1 MAYVNVPK
9 DLNRVKT
16 KVALNLTRR
25 QLICFSA
32 AGLVGVPLYLLTR
45 QGLGNDMAAL
55 LMVLVMLPLFAFA
68 LYEKDG
74 MPLEAFIGNY
84 IRVRFLYP
92 RIRPYQTENFYRLI
106 QSEINHRKELR
117 IRRQQE
123 PQRKKNK
130 KASYAQT
137 SLRQKQVLPEQRK
150 RRFPTS

>member
-32 AGLVGVPLYLLTR
+32 AGLVGVPLYLFTR

-117 IRRQQE
+117 IRAHNKN
-123 PQRKKNK
+123 RKERKTK
-130 KASYAQT
+130 EQSAQKAA
-137 SLRQKQVLPEQRK
+137 
-150 RRFPTS
+150 

>member
-1 MAYVNVPK
+1 LAYVNVPK

-32 AGLVGVPLYLLTR
+32 AGLVGVPLYLFTR

-117 IRRQQE
+117 IRAHNKN
-123 PQRKKNK
+123 RKERKTK
-130 KASYAQT
+130 KQSAQ
-137 SLRQKQVLPEQRK
+137 KAA
-150 RRFPTS
+150 

>member
-1 MAYVNVPK
+1 MAYVTVPK

-32 AGLVGVPLYLLTR
+32 AGLVGIPLYLLTR
-45 QGLGNDMAAL
+45 NALGNDLAAL
-55 LMVLVMLPLFAFA
+55 LMVMAMLPLFAFA

-74 MPLEAFIGNY
+74 MPLEAFIENY

-117 IRRQQE
+117 IRAHNKN
-123 PQRKKNK
+123 RKERKTK
-130 KASYAQT
+130 KQSAQ
-137 SLRQKQVLPEQRK
+137 KAA
-150 RRFPTS
+150 

>member
-117 IRRQQE
+117 IHTHNKNLKE
-123 PQRKKNK
+123 RKTK
-130 KASYAQT
+130 KQSAQNAA
-137 SLRQKQVLPEQRK
+137 
-150 RRFPTS
+150 

>member
-1 MAYVNVPK
+1 MAYVTVPK

-117 IRRQQE
+117 IRAHNKN
-123 PQRKKNK
+123 RKERKTK
-130 KASYAQT
+130 KQSAQ
-137 SLRQKQVLPEQRK
+137 KAA
-150 RRFPTS
+150 

>member
-1 MAYVNVPK
+1 LAYVNVPK

-32 AGLVGVPLYLLTR
+32 AGLVGVPLYLFTR

-117 IRRQQE
+117 IRADNKN
-123 PQRKKNK
+123 RKERKTK
-130 KASYAQT
+130 KQAT
-137 SLRQKQVLPEQRK
+137 LKQA
-150 RRFPTS
+150 

>member
-1 MAYVNVPK
+1 MAYVTVPK

-16 KVALNLTRR
+16 KLALNLTGR

-32 AGLVGVPLYLLTR
+32 AGLVGIPLYLFTR
-45 QGLGNDMAAL
+45 SALGNDLAAL

-84 IRVRFLYP
+84 IRVRIIYP

-106 QSEINHRKELR
+106 HYETLHRKELR
-117 IRRQQE
+117 ARAEKKIRRTH
-123 PQRKKNK
+123 
-130 KASYAQT
+130 KAKSRAA
-137 SLRQKQVLPEQRK
+137 
-150 RRFPTS
+150 

>member
-55 LMVLVMLPLFAFA
+55 LMVLVMLPLFSFA

-117 IRRQQE
+117 IRAHNKN
-123 PQRKKNK
+123 RKERKTK
-130 KASYAQT
+130 KQSAQ
-137 SLRQKQVLPEQRK
+137 KAA
-150 RRFPTS
+150 

>member
-45 QGLGNDMAAL
+45 LGLGNDMAAL

-117 IRRQQE
+117 IRAHNKN
-123 PQRKKNK
+123 RKERKTK
-130 KASYAQT
+130 KQSAQ
-137 SLRQKQVLPEQRK
+137 KAA
-150 RRFPTS
+150 

>member
-68 LYEKDG
+68 LY
-74 MPLEAFIGNY
+74 
-84 IRVRFLYP
+84 
-92 RIRPYQTENFYRLI
+92 
-106 QSEINHRKELR
+106 
-117 IRRQQE
+117 
-123 PQRKKNK
+123 
-130 KASYAQT
+130 
-137 SLRQKQVLPEQRK
+137 
-150 RRFPTS
+150 

>member
-1 MAYVNVPK
+1 MAYVTVPK

-16 KVALNLTRR
+16 KLALNLTRR

-32 AGLVGVPLYLLTR
+32 AGLVGIPLYLLTHNA
-45 QGLGNDMAAL
+45 LGNDLAAL
-55 LMVLVMLPLFAFA
+55 LMVTVMLPLFAFA

-74 MPLEAFIGNY
+74 MPLEAFIENY

-117 IRRQQE
+117 IRAANKN
-123 PQRKKNK
+123 RKERKTK
-130 KASYAQT
+130 KQAT
-137 SLRQKQVLPEQRK
+137 LKQA
-150 RRFPTS
+150 

>member
-1 MAYVNVPK
+1 MAYVTVPK

-32 AGLVGVPLYLLTR
+32 AGLVGIPLYLLTR
-45 QGLGNDMAAL
+45 NALGNDLAAL
-55 LMVLVMLPLFAFA
+55 LMVMVMLPLFAFA

-106 QSEINHRKELR
+106 QKEINHRKEMR
-117 IRRQQE
+117 ISAA
-123 PQRKKNK
+123 KKKCNK
-130 KASYAQT
+130 
-137 SLRQKQVLPEQRK
+137 
-150 RRFPTS
+150 

>member
-1 MAYVNVPK
+1 LAYVNVPK

-32 AGLVGVPLYLLTR
+32 AGLVGVPLYLFTR

-74 MPLEAFIGNY
+74 MLLEAFIGNY

-117 IRRQQE
+117 IRAE
-123 PQRKKNK
+123 NKNRK
-130 KASYAQT
+130 
-137 SLRQKQVLPEQRK
+137 ERK
-150 RRFPTS
+150 TK

>member
-1 MAYVNVPK
+1 MAYVTVPK

-32 AGLVGVPLYLLTR
+32 AGLLGIPLYLLTR
-45 QGLGNDMAAL
+45 NALGNDLAAL
-55 LMVLVMLPLFAFA
+55 LMVTVMLPLFAFA

-106 QSEINHRKELR
+106 QSETNHRKEMR
-117 IRRQQE
+117 ISAA
-123 PQRKKNK
+123 KKKCNK
-130 KASYAQT
+130 
-137 SLRQKQVLPEQRK
+137 
-150 RRFPTS
+150 

>member
-1 MAYVNVPK
+1 MAYVTVPK

-32 AGLVGVPLYLLTR
+32 AGLVGIPLYLLTR
-45 QGLGNDMAAL
+45 NALGNDLAAL
-55 LMVLVMLPLFAFA
+55 LMVMVMLPLFAFA

-74 MPLEAFIGNY
+74 MPLEAFISNY

-117 IRRQQE
+117 IRAHNKN
-123 PQRKKNK
+123 RKERKTK
-130 KASYAQT
+130 KQSAQ
-137 SLRQKQVLPEQRK
+137 KAA
-150 RRFPTS
+150 

>member
-32 AGLVGVPLYLLTR
+32 AGLVGVPLYLFTR

-68 LYEKDG
+68 LYEKDS

-117 IRRQQE
+117 IRAHNKN
-123 PQRKKNK
+123 RKERKTK
-130 KASYAQT
+130 KQSAQ
-137 SLRQKQVLPEQRK
+137 KAA
-150 RRFPTS
+150 

>member
-32 AGLVGVPLYLLTR
+32 PGLVGVPLYLFTR

-117 IRRQQE
+117 IRADNKN
-123 PQRKKNK
+123 RKERKTK
-130 KASYAQT
+130 KQAT
-137 SLRQKQVLPEQRK
+137 LKQA
-150 RRFPTS
+150 

>member
-1 MAYVNVPK
+1 MAYVTVPK

-32 AGLVGVPLYLLTR
+32 AGLLGIPLYLLTR
-45 QGLGNDMAAL
+45 NALGNDLAAL

-74 MPLEAFIGNY
+74 MPLEAFIENY

-92 RIRPYQTENFYRLI
+92 RIRPYQTENFYRVI
-106 QSEINHRKELR
+106 QSEVNHRKEMR
-117 IRRQQE
+117 ISGAEKKHNKRQT
-123 PQRKKNK
+123 KKHI
-130 KASYAQT
+130 A
-137 SLRQKQVLPEQRK
+137 
-150 RRFPTS
+150 

>member
-1 MAYVNVPK
+1 LAYVNVPK

-84 IRVRFLYP
+84 IRVRFLTP

-117 IRRQQE
+117 IRAHNKN
-123 PQRKKNK
+123 RKERKTK
-130 KASYAQT
+130 KQSAQ
-137 SLRQKQVLPEQRK
+137 KAA
-150 RRFPTS
+150 

>member
-106 QSEINHRKELR
+106 QSEINQRKELR
-117 IRRQQE
+117 IRADNKN
-123 PQRKKNK
+123 RKERKTK
-130 KASYAQT
+130 KQSAQ
-137 SLRQKQVLPEQRK
+137 KAA
-150 RRFPTS
+150 

>member
-1 MAYVNVPK
+1 MAYVKVPK
-9 DLNRVKT
+9 DHNRVKT
-16 KVALNLTRR
+16 KVALNQTRR

-32 AGLVGVPLYLLTR
+32 AGLVGVPLYLFTR

-117 IRRQQE
+117 IRADNKN
-123 PQRKKNK
+123 RKERKTK
-130 KASYAQT
+130 KQSAQ
-137 SLRQKQVLPEQRK
+137 KAA
-150 RRFPTS
+150 

>member
-32 AGLVGVPLYLLTR
+32 AGLVGIPLYLLTR
-45 QGLGNDMAAL
+45 NALGNDLAAL
-55 LMVLVMLPLFAFA
+55 LMVMVMLPLFAFA

-74 MPLEAFIGNY
+74 MPLEAFIENY

-106 QSEINHRKELR
+106 QKEINHRKEMR
-117 IRRQQE
+117 ISAA
-123 PQRKKNK
+123 KKKCNK
-130 KASYAQT
+130 
-137 SLRQKQVLPEQRK
+137 
-150 RRFPTS
+150 

>member
-1 MAYVNVPK
+1 LAYVNVPK

-32 AGLVGVPLYLLTR
+32 AGLVRVPLYLLTR

-117 IRRQQE
+117 IRAHNKN
-123 PQRKKNK
+123 RKERKTK
-130 KASYAQT
+130 KQSAQ
-137 SLRQKQVLPEQRK
+137 KAA
-150 RRFPTS
+150 